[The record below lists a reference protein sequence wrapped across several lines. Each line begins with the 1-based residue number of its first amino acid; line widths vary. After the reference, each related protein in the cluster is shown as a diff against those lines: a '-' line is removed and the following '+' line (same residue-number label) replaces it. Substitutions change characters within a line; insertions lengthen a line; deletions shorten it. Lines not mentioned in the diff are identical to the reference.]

1 MDFIIWRRDGSEIY
15 CHIFF
20 FFFEQ
25 NISMEGK
32 IKAGEMVWAWFV
44 GKVPWPCQLVEEG
57 EVYCK
62 ADNAV

>member
-1 MDFIIWRRDGSEIY
+1 
-15 CHIFF
+15 
-20 FFFEQ
+20 
-25 NISMEGK
+25 MEGK